1 MRLNLDGMYFRVER
15 NGQYTNVCF
24 SDLEQDEMDE
34 CLERYGKEQ
43 TIEIIKHLFD
53 CAIEM
58 SKQELSISETKYLC
72 KNVATFLHYL
82 GETLGIQGDSFE
94 YDYNRVNLDEVVAD
108 ETEE

>member
-15 NGQYTNVCF
+15 NGKYTNVCF

-43 TIEIIKHLFD
+43 TINVIKHLFD
-53 CAIEM
+53 CAIEL
-58 SKQELSISETKYLC
+58 SEQELSTSETKRLC
-72 KNVATFLHYL
+72 KTVAAFLHHL

-94 YDYNRVNLDEVVAD
+94 YDYNQVNSDEIVTD
-108 ETEE
+108 ETVE